1 MRRLFNQK
9 GSLVASLALAALFS
23 FIAAGI
29 VTMILNQ
36 VQSSS
41 VQRKFSKSR
50 LIVTSAV
57 ETFMGAMKHSEAKYF
72 IHMRNCQSANLFF
85 SSLMNGHSCDVLGSG
100 FSLPIFGASDLQGLD
115 ADEAALISFQSGWQI
130 RYNQKAL
137 APSDRLVATIKVE
150 GQDVRIYFYGVS
162 PLKDRAAFG
171 AESATKQGPQRVLF
185 SLFASDSANRVHMSS
200 SDAKMVSERSYSKDP
215 CLNTPWSSFELLI
228 SGSCAQVPNLGSG
241 NGLAFYEGNYFGLRP
256 FDGTVVSMKDLNG
269 ATYFVQENGTLGGQD
284 VFPPHVRLAL
294 QNVDDFEVIGLDQ
307 GLKKIVAVLGS
318 GLQTR
323 LAYYDSVSQQMV
335 TICKLGEMDFGRSF
349 SGLAAAPGNQ
359 DIFNFGSV
367 SSSVATFYLKSD
379 SGEIVNLAVK
389 VAAAVPYSGLEA
401 QYVST
406 IGGKKFVCAA
416 IKDRQSKDVEN
427 ARTLGLTKGG
437 LLLRPYYIY

>member
-1 MRRLFNQK
+1 MQRLFNRK

-57 ETFMGAMKHSEAKYF
+57 ETFMVAMKHSEAKYF

-162 PLKDRAAFG
+162 PLKDRADFG
-171 AESATKQGPQRVLF
+171 AEYDTKQGPQRVLF
-185 SLFASDSANRVHMSS
+185 SLLPRIQPI
-200 SDAKMVSERSYSKDP
+200 E
-215 CLNTPWSSFELLI
+215 CI
-228 SGSCAQVPNLGSG
+228 
-241 NGLAFYEGNYFGLRP
+241 
-256 FDGTVVSMKDLNG
+256 
-269 ATYFVQENGTLGGQD
+269 
-284 VFPPHVRLAL
+284 
-294 QNVDDFEVIGLDQ
+294 
-307 GLKKIVAVLGS
+307 
-318 GLQTR
+318 
-323 LAYYDSVSQQMV
+323 
-335 TICKLGEMDFGRSF
+335 
-349 SGLAAAPGNQ
+349 
-359 DIFNFGSV
+359 
-367 SSSVATFYLKSD
+367 
-379 SGEIVNLAVK
+379 
-389 VAAAVPYSGLEA
+389 
-401 QYVST
+401 
-406 IGGKKFVCAA
+406 
-416 IKDRQSKDVEN
+416 
-427 ARTLGLTKGG
+427 
-437 LLLRPYYIY
+437 

>member
-1 MRRLFNQK
+1 MRRHFNQR

-50 LIVTSAV
+50 LIVTSAI
-57 ETFMGAMKHSEAKYF
+57 ETFMVAIKHAEAKYF
-72 IHMRNCQSANLFF
+72 INMRHCQSASLFY
-85 SSLMNGHSCDVLGSG
+85 SSLVHGHHCDFLGSG
-100 FSLPIFGASDLQGLD
+100 FNLPIFGVSDLQGLD
-115 ADEAALISFQSGWQI
+115 SDELGLITYQPGWQI
-130 RYNQKAL
+130 RYNQEAL
-137 APSDRLVATIKVE
+137 SPSDRLVATIRVE
-150 GQDVRIYFYGVS
+150 GQDIKIYFYGIS
-162 PLKDRAAFG
+162 QTKDRADFG
-171 AESATKQGPQRVLF
+171 AEYGTKQGIQRVLF
-185 SLFASDSANRVHMSS
+185 SVFASDSANRVHMSS
-200 SDAKMVSERSYSKDP
+200 TDAKMVNERSYAKDP
-215 CLNTPWSSFELLI
+215 CLNSPWSSFELLI
-228 SGSCAQVPNLGSG
+228 SGTCSQVPNLGSG
-241 NGLAFYEGNYFGLRP
+241 SGLAFYEGNYFGLRP
-256 FDGTVVSMKDLNG
+256 FDGTVVSMKDLN
-269 ATYFVQENGTLGGQD
+269 AASYFVQENGNLGGTP
-284 VFPPHVRLAL
+284 VFPEHKREAL

-307 GLKKIVAVLGS
+307 GLKKIVTVLGS

-323 LAYYDSVSQQMV
+323 LAYYDTGSQQMV

-359 DIFNFGSV
+359 DIFNVSS

-379 SGEIVNLAVK
+379 SGEIVNLAIK
-389 VAAAVPYSGLEA
+389 MASAVPYAGIEA
-401 QYVST
+401 QFVST
-406 IGGKKFVCAA
+406 VGGKKFVCAA
-416 IKDRQSKDVEN
+416 IKDRLDRDVEN